1 VETPDDRSWVI
12 FRLRPQ
18 ARWQNG
24 TPVTADDVVFSFN
37 TLMEK
42 GHPQYRSYYRDV
54 KEAVKLDARA
64 VKFTFAGHQN
74 RELPLIIGQLPV
86 FSKAYFTTHS
96 FEKTTLEPPMGSG
109 PYKVGKLKAGH
120 FITYVRDPNYWGRD
134 LPLKKGR
141 HNFDRIR
148 YDYYR
153 DDTVAIEGLKAGEYD
168 IRVENV
174 AKVWATA
181 YNDLP
186 ALKDGRMVKEMI
198 PHQISTGMQA
208 FVMNTRRPMFQD
220 IRVRQALGLAF
231 DFEWTNKQFF
241 YDAYSRTTSY
251 FSNSPFAAQGIPE
264 GEELAFLTPYKDQLP
279 PALFTQTIEQP
290 KTDGSGNNRP
300 NLREADRLLQ
310 EAGWVVKDMKRINP
324 ATGKPMEIE
333 FLLQRPMF
341 ERVIAPMI
349 RNLERLGIKGRI
361 RTVDTAQ
368 YQKRLDTFDFDMVV
382 YVFSQSNSPGNEQM
396 DFWHSARANV
406 EGSRNIIGIQH
417 PVVDA
422 LVEKIVGAHSRPE
435 LVAATRALDRVLL
448 WQYYVIPNWHLQSF
462 RMIYWNKFGKPKV
475 APPYGLA
482 LDTWWFKQ

>member
-1 VETPDDRSWVI
+1 
-12 FRLRPQ
+12 
-18 ARWQNG
+18 
-24 TPVTADDVVFSFN
+24 
-37 TLMEK
+37 
-42 GHPQYRSYYRDV
+42 
-54 KEAVKLDARA
+54 
-64 VKFTFAGHQN
+64 
-74 RELPLIIGQLPV
+74 
-86 FSKAYFTTHS
+86 
-96 FEKTTLEPPMGSG
+96 
-109 PYKVGKLKAGH
+109 
-120 FITYVRDPNYWGRD
+120 
-134 LPLKKGR
+134 
-141 HNFDRIR
+141 
-148 YDYYR
+148 
-153 DDTVAIEGLKAGEYD
+153 VAIEGLKAGEYD

-208 FVMNTRRPMFQD
+208 FVMNNRRPMFQD

-251 FSNSPFAAQGIPE
+251 FSNSPFAAKDIPE

-279 PALFTQTIEQP
+279 PALFTQPIEQP

-349 RNLERLGIKGRI
+349 RNLERLGIKGKI

-368 YQKRLDTFDFDMVV
+368 YQKRLDMFDFDVVV

-396 DFWHSARANV
+396 DFWHSTRANV
-406 EGSRNIIGIQH
+406 EGSRNIIGVHH

-448 WQYYVIPNWHLQSF
+448 WQYYVIPNWHLQTF